1 VHDNPLL
8 AAAFILSTEN
18 LSTRIIIAAFKSF
31 IDFSYPL
38 AGFAALSLLLRA
50 HYTTATKDLLL

>member
-18 LSTRIIIAAFKSF
+18 LSTRIIIAFKSF
-31 IDFSYPL
+31 IDFLYPL
-38 AGFAALSLLLRA
+38 AGFAALALYCVLT
-50 HYTTATKDLLL
+50 TTATKVLLL